1 MNREMMQNILNSIH
15 YLLENFSD
23 GNKQYIVWNGLSPEY
38 ADSFDE
44 SVESLYDFDF
54 DEILKEN
61 HTWYEVNEE
70 LHAKMT
76 LFSEKLLSYAHY
88 VWAEDEERNVPALIL
103 ADPRWH
109 DIQHLAKEI
118 IDLWDANPP
127 KLL

>member
-1 MNREMMQNILNSIH
+1 MQNVLNSVYDEIAITADSH
-15 YLLENFSD
+15 F
-23 GNKQYIVWNGLSPEY
+23 QYIAWNGLSPEY

-44 SVESLYDFDF
+44 RVESLYDFDF
-54 DEILKEN
+54 DVILKEN

-109 DIQHLAKEI
+109 EIQHLAKEI